1 MKPLKYNIVATA
13 DYHWGAMDAEK
24 QMQESQFILDY
35 LTSNKVDLFVI
46 CGDYF
51 DHRLLVNS
59 KAATTAM
66 AFMKA
71 LINISEDK
79 KFKIVL
85 MQGTESHDF
94 DQLEIFRSFE
104 NENFKIVRETTCEDT
119 LPNLKCLYTP
129 DETLISDEYYIKYID
144 TLNQDIDIMF
154 FHGTFD
160 VNAIGRKLDDK
171 VPNVLF
177 DYSFFNKKTKLMVG
191 GHWHNGDSYGNMY
204 YTRSPYR
211 WKFEEDLPKGFIH
224 IEYDTTKRKYKLDRI
239 ENTNTDRYYTFYV
252 DTSLYT
258 EINQY
263 ATLLNEVKSM
273 LIDGIEHIRIKI
285 SITDDKEL
293 NNSCVDNLIN
303 EFQNSKQ
310 VKVVTEN
317 KFAKQIK
324 QKHIEENNEYVD
336 KFKYIFDNNNSLS
349 SIYQKFI
356 LDTKGVDISVDVIE
370 SILQDMHIDI

>member
-1 MKPLKYNIVATA
+1 MIVLQIIYVKNVKKGDEILLKYNIVATA

-160 VNAIGRKLDDK
+160 VNAIGRTLDDK

-191 GHWHNGDSYGNMY
+191 GHWHNGDSYGN
-204 YTRSPYR
+204 RNC
-211 WKFEEDLPKGFIH
+211 D
-224 IEYDTTKRKYKLDRI
+224 
-239 ENTNTDRYYTFYV
+239 
-252 DTSLYT
+252 
-258 EINQY
+258 
-263 ATLLNEVKSM
+263 
-273 LIDGIEHIRIKI
+273 
-285 SITDDKEL
+285 
-293 NNSCVDNLIN
+293 
-303 EFQNSKQ
+303 
-310 VKVVTEN
+310 
-317 KFAKQIK
+317 
-324 QKHIEENNEYVD
+324 
-336 KFKYIFDNNNSLS
+336 
-349 SIYQKFI
+349 
-356 LDTKGVDISVDVIE
+356 
-370 SILQDMHIDI
+370 

>member
-1 MKPLKYNIVATA
+1 LKYNIVATA

-24 QMQESQFILDY
+24 QLQESQFILDY

-59 KAATTAM
+59 KAAINAM
-66 AFMKA
+66 TFMKA

-79 KFKIVL
+79 KFKIVV

-104 NENFKIVRETTCEDT
+104 NENFKIIKETTFDET
-119 LPNLKCLYTP
+119 LPELKCLYAP
-129 DETLISDEYYIKYID
+129 DENLISDEYYIRYID
-144 TLNQDIDIMF
+144 VINRDMDIMF

-160 VNAIGRKLDDK
+160 VNAIGRTLKDT

-177 DYSFFNKKTKLMVG
+177 DYSYFNQKTKLMVG
-191 GHWHNGDSYGNMY
+191 GHWHNGDGYGNMY

-224 IEYDTTKRKYKLDRI
+224 IEYNTKTQKYKLDRV
-239 ENTNTDRYYTFYV
+239 ENMNTDRYYTFYV
-252 DTSLYT
+252 DTTLYVD
-258 EINQY
+258 INQY
-263 ATLLNEVKSM
+263 ATLLNDVKHM
-273 LIDGIEHIRIKI
+273 LNEGIEHIRIKVL
-285 SITDDKEL
+285 ITDDKEL

-324 QKHIEENNEYVD
+324 EKHIEENNEYVD
-336 KFKYIFDNNNSLS
+336 KFKYIFDDNNSLS

-356 LDTKGVDISVDVIE
+356 FDTKGVDIPIEVID
-370 SILQDMHIDI
+370 SILNDMHIDI

>member
-336 KFKYIFDNNNSLS
+336 KFKYIFDNTNSLS

-356 LDTKGVDISVDVIE
+356 LDTKGVDISVDVVE

>member
-1 MKPLKYNIVATA
+1 MKYNIIATA
-13 DYHWGAMDAEK
+13 DYHWGAMDADK
-24 QMQESQFILDY
+24 QLQESQFILDY
-35 LTSNKVDLFVI
+35 ITTNKVDLFVI

-59 KAATTAM
+59 KAAINAM
-66 AFMKA
+66 TFMKA

-79 KFKIVL
+79 KFKIVV

-104 NENFKIVRETTCEDT
+104 NDNFKIIKETSVDET
-119 LPNLKCLYTP
+119 LPNLQCLYAP
-129 DETLISDEYYIKYID
+129 DENIIPSNYYIKYIEMFNEKP
-144 TLNQDIDIMF
+144 LDIMF

-160 VNAIGRKLDDK
+160 VNAIGRTLSDQ

-191 GHWHNGDSYGNMY
+191 GHWHNGDNYGNMY
-204 YTRSPYR
+204 DTRSPYR
-211 WKFEEDLPKGFIH
+211 WRFEEDLPKGFIH
-224 IEYDTTKRKYKLDRI
+224 INYDTKTKKYKLNRI
-239 ENTNTDRYYTFYV
+239 ENVNTDKYYTFHV

-258 EINQY
+258 QINQY
-263 ATLLNEVKSM
+263 SVLLSDVKHM
-273 LIDGIEHIRIKI
+273 MQDTEHIRIKI
-285 SITDDKEL
+285 TITDDKEL
-293 NNSCVDNLIN
+293 NNSCIDNLIN

-317 KFAKQIK
+317 KYAKQVK
-324 QKHIEENNEYVD
+324 QKHIEENNEYAD

-349 SIYQKFI
+349 TIYQKFI
-356 LDTKGVDISVDVIE
+356 YDTKGVDIPIEEIE
-370 SILQDMHIDI
+370 SILNDMHLE